1 MIFLIYLFFIKF
13 VCFRVIKKIKKK
25 FTKKCK
31 KKNLLIQFE
40 IIMNIIEKLFW
51 LVLILRLLFY
61 IFLFEN
67 NQKIETNNID
77 LDINSNINHISE
89 IEENLNNT
97 ISLIKIL
104 STIYYKKLN
113 PFQKIELIA
122 FKKIKKTKI

>member
-1 MIFLIYLFFIKF
+1 
-13 VCFRVIKKIKKK
+13 
-25 FTKKCK
+25 
-31 KKNLLIQFE
+31 
-40 IIMNIIEKLFW
+40 MNIIEKLFW

-113 PFQKIELIA
+113 PFQKIELIV

>member
-113 PFQKIELIA
+113 PFQKIELIV

>member
-1 MIFLIYLFFIKF
+1 
-13 VCFRVIKKIKKK
+13 
-25 FTKKCK
+25 
-31 KKNLLIQFE
+31 
-40 IIMNIIEKLFW
+40 MNIIEKLFW